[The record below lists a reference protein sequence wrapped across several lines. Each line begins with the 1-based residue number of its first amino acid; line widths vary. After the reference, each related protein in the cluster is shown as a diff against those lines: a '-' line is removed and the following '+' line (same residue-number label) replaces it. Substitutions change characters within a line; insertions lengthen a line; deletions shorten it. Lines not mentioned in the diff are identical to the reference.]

1 MVHLLKHKTRVYQM
15 ARKSTYS
22 LIFSS
27 LTWQK
32 SVLFSAN
39 FDHLVNKNESSTSK
53 KCCEVCSR
61 ALSVALKPVSR
72 ESWEF
77 EHSVLPL
84 LLTSAF
90 SCCVTDGP
98 IRGIDRQALPLAMAV
113 GCHVKKKKKAIRTN
127 TQCQLQNTS
136 QSCCRF
142 SVWQASR
149 SG

>member
-15 ARKSTYS
+15 TRKSTYS

-27 LTWQK
+27 LTQQK

-39 FDHLVNKNESSTSK
+39 FGHLVNKNESFTSK

-61 ALSVALKPVSR
+61 ALSVALRPESR

-98 IRGIDRQALPLAMAV
+98 IRGIDRQALPLALAL
-113 GCHVKKKKKAIRTN
+113 GCHVKKKKAIRNN

-142 SVWQASR
+142 SVWQAS
-149 SG
+149 

>member
-15 ARKSTYS
+15 TRKSTYS

-27 LTWQK
+27 LTQQK
-32 SVLFSAN
+32 FVLFSAN
-39 FDHLVNKNESSTSK
+39 FGHLVNKNESFTSK

-61 ALSVALKPVSR
+61 ALSVALRPESR

-98 IRGIDRQALPLAMAV
+98 IRGIDRQALPLALAL
-113 GCHVKKKKKAIRTN
+113 GCHVKKKKAIRNN

-142 SVWQASR
+142 SVWQASW